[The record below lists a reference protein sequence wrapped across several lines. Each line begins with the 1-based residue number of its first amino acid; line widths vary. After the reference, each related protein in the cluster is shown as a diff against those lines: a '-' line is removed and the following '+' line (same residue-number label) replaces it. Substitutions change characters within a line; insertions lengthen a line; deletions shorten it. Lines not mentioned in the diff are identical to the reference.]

1 MYPNVGRYQKAV
13 AKDKDRRDR
22 ALSVELLSGLTGSLS
37 SSKNLTRDA
46 AARSFSEAMLELDD
60 DDEAH
65 DDAEGAASTP
75 ESTVG
80 GVGIEASGDAGRDPT
95 LKAGWEEHYSEKHQ
109 LPYYY
114 NIETNQTV
122 WTKPLAQVEPRW
134 AEVEKRAVDAASAH
148 RSALPAAAH
157 TESIKTL
164 KRRSTWQAARTSA
177 GSTYFYHQ

>member
-1 MYPNVGRYQKAV
+1 MYPNFGRYQKAV

-37 SSKNLTRDA
+37 SSKILTRDA

-60 DDEAH
+60 DDEAR
-65 DDAEGAASTP
+65 DDAEGAA
-75 ESTVG
+75 TVG

-114 NIETNQTV
+114 NVETNQTV

-134 AEVEKRAVDAASAH
+134 AEVEKRAVEAASAH
-148 RSALPAAAH
+148 RSALPAAAPH
-157 TESIKTL
+157 TESIKPL